1 MAGEYHFNSRQNEY
15 LALMMQ
21 PDNQN
26 LWAQLL
32 GGLVS
37 GGGQIITPDTDW
49 VPTGS
54 LAWPLPQSFTITS
67 HFGYRE
73 DPFTGE
79 IEYHNGTDIAAPNGT
94 RILAAAAGTV
104 TIANGIDSWGGGY
117 GYHIKID
124 HGNGLETL
132 YAHCSAI
139 CVTPGQQVQQGEV
152 IGFVGSTGSSTGD
165 HLHFEIHKEG
175 ENIDAINNFYSN
187 CAA

>member
-1 MAGEYHFNSRQNEY
+1 M
-15 LALMMQ
+15 
-21 PDNQN
+21 
-26 LWAQLL
+26 
-32 GGLVS
+32 
-37 GGGQIITPDTDW
+37 
-49 VPTGS
+49 
-54 LAWPLPQSFTITS
+54 
-67 HFGYRE
+67 
-73 DPFTGE
+73 
-79 IEYHNGTDIAAPNGT
+79 
-94 RILAAAAGTV
+94 

-124 HGNGLETL
+124 HGNELETL